1 MNIETSI
8 IFFITILI
16 FAITPGP
23 GVFALLAKAL
33 SEGIQPCI
41 SLSFGMAIS
50 DIVYLILACY
60 GLSAL
65 AEQWGG
71 VFTTIR
77 IVGAIYLIY
86 LGWKI
91 WNSRSQYR
99 EVSEPDSGQR
109 KLAGF
114 AQGFLISASNPKVI
128 LFYLAF
134 LPNFM
139 DLSTLSVNDVM
150 LASLLT
156 FIALML
162 GLMSIP
168 LSTLW
173 AKQFFRSEKSMRSL
187 NRVAGSIMISAG
199 LYLGLRQ

>member
-1 MNIETSI
+1 MTLETSI
-8 IFFITILI
+8 IFFITILV
-16 FAITPGP
+16 FAVTPGP

-33 SEGIQPCI
+33 SDGIQPCI
-41 SLSFGMAIS
+41 SLSFGMAVS
-50 DIVYLILACY
+50 DIAYLILACY
-60 GLSAL
+60 GLSTL
-65 AEQWGG
+65 AEQWSG
-71 VFTTIR
+71 VFTTVR
-77 IVGAIYLIY
+77 ILGAIYLIS

-91 WNSRSQYR
+91 WHSRSQYTETHQAGSR
-99 EVSEPDSGQR
+99 QR
-109 KLAGF
+109 RLTGF
-114 AQGFLISASNPKVI
+114 FQGFLISASNPKVI
-128 LFYLAF
+128 LFYIAF

-139 DLSTLSVNDVM
+139 DLSALNFNDIM

-173 AKQFFRSEKSMRSL
+173 AKQFFRSEQSMLSL

>member
-1 MNIETSI
+1 MTIETSI

-16 FAITPGP
+16 FAVTPGP

-71 VFTTIR
+71 VFTAVR

-91 WNSRSQYR
+91 WHSRSQYS
-99 EVSEPDSGQR
+99 EVRQPESRQR

-128 LFYLAF
+128 LFYIAF

-139 DLSTLSVNDVM
+139 DLSALSFNDIM

-156 FIALML
+156 FIAMML

-173 AKQFFRSEKSMRSL
+173 AKQFFRSKKSMRGL